1 MEPKVAEWIE
11 MVQETFQRLK
21 WADKNVQE
29 DACKSIEEEY
39 EGEAA
44 TKLRGLFEAERVRTE
59 TASFSLSKS
68 VPRRQPSEPVE
79 EEPRKAAAAGAG
91 VDLRQRFYARVA
103 KARAEERKEQAE
115 RGVVVALKPQAQA
128 KPEPE
133 PEPEELSLNKET
145 VKLEV
150 ELAERK
156 AAQLPQLVTP
166 GMAAQ
171 KPVVALN
178 EMNKRHAVITN
189 LGGKCVVMEWVPS
202 ELNAEWEEPSYQSFT
217 AFRERYANR
226 YVEIITDVTG
236 KLQKVGAEPLAGW
249 WLCQPGR
256 RQYEGLGLEPN
267 GPKVLGSHR
276 LNLWRGLGVVAKEGD
291 WSGLRKHLGVVLANE
306 EKRSEE
312 YILKWTAWKF
322 QNPGETPEVAI
333 AFKGKKGVGKGVW
346 MYALLKV
353 FGPHGLQIYNR
364 EHLTGKHNKHLQNR
378 LLLCADEAVWAGD
391 KEAERVLKGMVTEKT
406 LTIEPKGVDAF
417 PWRNRLGIVM
427 STNDKWVVPAS
438 WDERRYAVFEVNP
451 IYMQQREYFQPLF
464 AEIDGDG
471 AAAMLY
477 DLLRIDLDGWHPR
490 YDIPQTEALID
501 QKVQSLDGL
510 EQWWL
515 AKLSTGETP
524 TPSPKNPRWVLSK
537 HLYREAVG
545 HNARTKYVTD
555 TEFGRFLGE
564 MGCEHKSNGKA
575 WGWVFPPLPEAR
587 RTWEIKM
594 SGAYEWLRPDIEEW
608 NEGCLKDLLDE
619 V

>member
-1 MEPKVAEWIE
+1 MEDGMSEVVREWAAAVDKLAKLNPKDRQIAYAELVRKHGAVKAKELLEAVKGRVDVAKIERRADEITAKLDAAPKPVETEKPKVEAAKP
-11 MVQETFQRLK
+11 VVFQRRKLS
-21 WADKNVQE
+21 E
-29 DACKSIEEEY
+29 
-39 EGEAA
+39 
-44 TKLRGLFEAERVRTE
+44 TK
-59 TASFSLSKS
+59 
-68 VPRRQPSEPVE
+68 PQPAEPVE
-79 EEPRKAAAAGAG
+79 EKEAAVKAEPVQHKA
-91 VDLRQRFYARVA
+91 
-103 KARAEERKEQAE
+103 
-115 RGVVVALKPQAQA
+115 VVRPTPNKLVSIDGKPG
-128 KPEPE
+128 
-133 PEPEELSLNKET
+133 
-145 VKLEV
+145 
-150 ELAERK
+150 
-156 AAQLPQLVTP
+156 LVTP

-267 GPKVLGSHR
+267 GPKVLGGHR
-276 LNLWRGLGVVAKEGD
+276 LNLWRGLGVVPKEGD
-291 WSGLRKHLGVVLANE
+291 WSGLRKHLRVVLASE

-312 YILKWTAWKF
+312 YILKWTAWKV

-346 MYALLKV
+346 MYGLLKV

-378 LLLCADEAVWAGD
+378 LLLCADEAVWAGGD

-406 LTIEPKGVDAF
+406 LTIEPKGIDAF

-427 STNDKWVVPAS
+427 STYDKWVVPAS

-451 IYMQQREYFQPLF
+451 TYMQQREYFQPLF

-477 DLLRIDLDGWHPR
+477 DLLRVDLRGWHPR

-501 QKVQSLDGL
+501 QKVQSLDDL

-575 WGWVFPPLPEAR
+575 WGWIFPPLEEAR
-587 RTWEIKM
+587 RAWEIKM
-594 SGAYEWLRPDIEEW
+594 SGAHEWLRPDIEEW
-608 NEGCLKDLLDE
+608 NEGCVGEDLLDE